1 MLAEKLIL
9 TVGKRYKAR
18 AGVTAPV
25 SAGQDAST
33 PVLHTLPAGTLVVCA
48 QVPESGGR
56 VRISSPAGW
65 VDAAL
70 LEVAEPAPVLRPDF
84 VTFQQRHDLVAP
96 GDAYGLEFPFSLA
109 MLQEHGPD
117 FLTRAFHASGVMSA
131 DNRVT
136 EILSMKPIEV
146 KGASENALMT
156 IAYARDEPGIEAELF
171 VKMPAADVERKFG
184 LAGMSHGEVEMAR
197 LSQKGIVPVET
208 AKYYF
213 ADYCTHTANYILIT
227 GKIAFG
233 VAPIELAHSKG
244 YDFMVPDAG
253 AHYRVLTQALG
264 RLVAA
269 HKTGAMGYDLEEIFP
284 YGRAARD
291 FWPSDESAGRI
302 DRLVDFIGRIAPQLF
317 IREGTDPAFLKQWR
331 EDLLFGLA
339 NKDAVIAWLHANPDY
354 TGLCHSNLNIDNA
367 WYWRDD
373 AGALHV
379 GLLDWGGTGQ
389 MSIGQALSSMLMMPE
404 PEAYTAL
411 VREAINGFIA
421 EYHAAGGLAL
431 DPETLRFHY
440 KASVFSTAIWI
451 IVDYITDMLFQFSEA
466 DYAGMKDRFD
476 ERLTGTG
483 IYSAII
489 WIDNMLRD
497 WLDDLTPGEA
507 CRQIVAQHAQPTA

>member
-1 MLAEKLIL
+1 MLAKELTL
-9 TVGKRYKAR
+9 TVGKRYKVK
-18 AGVTAPV
+18 AGAAAQIRNGPEATA
-25 SAGQDAST
+25 S
-33 PVLHTLPAGTLVVCA
+33 VLHTVPAGTLLVCA
-48 QVPESGGR
+48 QAPDNGR
-56 VRISSPAGW
+56 WVRISSPAGW
-65 VDAAL
+65 MDAAV
-70 LEVAEPAPVLRPDF
+70 LEDAETAPVLRPDF
-84 VTFQQRHDLVAP
+84 ATFQQRHDLVAP
-96 GDAYGLEFPFSLA
+96 GDAYGLDFPFSLA

-136 EILSMKPIEV
+136 EILSMKPIEE
-146 KGASENALMT
+146 KGASENALMK
-156 IAYARDEPGIEAELF
+156 IAYAKDEPGLETELF
-171 VKMPAADVERKFG
+171 VKMPPANVERKFG
-184 LAGMSHGEVEMAR
+184 LAGMSHGEVEIAR

-233 VAPIELAHSKG
+233 VAPIEPAHNKG

-253 AHYRVLTQALG
+253 DHYRVLTQALG

-269 HKTGAMGYDLEEIFP
+269 HKTGAMGYDSEEIFP

-291 FWPSDESAGRI
+291 FWPSAESAGRI

-317 IREGTDPAFLKQWR
+317 IAEGTDPDFLQQWR

-339 NKDAVIAWLHANPDY
+339 HKDEVIAWLHADPDY
-354 TGLCHSNLNIDNA
+354 TGLCHANLNIDNA
-367 WYWRDD
+367 WYWRDE

-379 GLLDWGGTGQ
+379 GLLDWGGAGQ

-404 PEAYTAL
+404 PEGYLAL
-411 VREAINGFIA
+411 VRDTINGFIA
-421 EYHAAGGLAL
+421 EYQAAGGMAL

-440 KASVFSTAIWI
+440 KASVYSTAIWI
-451 IVDYITDMLFQFSEA
+451 IVDYITDMLFQFSEG

-483 IYSAII
+483 LYSAII

-497 WLDDLTPGEA
+497 WLDDLTPGDA
-507 CRQIVAQHAQPTA
+507 CRAIVAGNV